1 MVPLGGS
8 VWRGQH
14 YLAFASTEQHF
25 YGYLQRTE
33 VGSAVGRLTPEIYAP
48 TLSTRSLRLQVYE
61 SKLLLKLEPLSNDDE
76 LLIPLSIDP

>member
-1 MVPLGGS
+1 MHLQTHGVVG
-8 VWRGQH
+8 
-14 YLAFASTEQHF
+14 STEQHF

>member
-1 MVPLGGS
+1 MAVPA
-8 VWRGQH
+8 
-14 YLAFASTEQHF
+14 LAPFVVIVIRWYF
-25 YGYLQRTE
+25 KRTE
-33 VGSAVGRLTPEIYAP
+33 VGSVVDRLTPEIYAP